1 MDFSL
6 TTEQQAF
13 RDDLRAWLRDNLTDE
28 FRTRRGRVADSEWV
42 AVRLRWQRRVYE
54 GGYAGISWP
63 KAYGGRGASLIEEMI
78 FNQEIVGARAPE
90 MVNGIGLYMA
100 GPTIIAH
107 GTDAQKTRYLAPL
120 LSGDEI
126 WCQGFSEPNSGS
138 DLASLRTR
146 AVRDGDDYVVN
157 GQKVWTTLGHVA
169 RFCILLT
176 RTGSQ
181 ESRHG
186 GLTYLIVDMKSPG
199 VEVRPLRQITGDA
212 EFNEIYFTDVRVP
225 AANLLGE
232 EGAGW
237 KVAMTTLMHERASLG
252 VGLQVR
258 TRIALEDLMTLARAA
273 HPARGE
279 AGDRGGSAA
288 VRPVGVPPSGL
299 DPILRQEIA
308 QLAIDIEAMRL
319 NSYRGL
325 TRMLRGEQPGP
336 EGSINKLMWSEV
348 NQRLCDTAL
357 EVLGAQSLLGE
368 GEELAEAEGRW
379 SYGMLRSRA
388 NSIEGGT
395 SEVLRN
401 ILAERVLGLPR
412 GR

>member
-6 TTEQQAF
+6 TLEQQAF
-13 RDDLRAWLRDNLTDE
+13 RDELRAWLRDNLVDE
-28 FRTRRGRVADSEWV
+28 FRNRRGMIGDPESVEIR
-42 AVRLRWQRRVYE
+42 RRWQRRLFD

-63 KAYGGRGASLIEEMI
+63 KQYGGRGASLVEDTI
-78 FNQEIVGARAPE
+78 FNTEVVNARAPE
-90 MVNGIGLYMA
+90 MVNVIGIYMA

-107 GTDAQKTRYLAPL
+107 GTQAQKARYLEPL

-138 DLASLRTR
+138 SLRTR

-176 RTGSQ
+176 RTGDVD
-181 ESRHG
+181 SRHG
-186 GLTYLIVDMKSPG
+186 GLTYLIVDMTSPG
-199 VEVRPLRQITGDA
+199 IEVRPLRQITGDA

-225 AANLLGE
+225 AANILGA
-232 EGAGW
+232 EGGGW
-237 KVAMTTLMHERASLG
+237 KVAMTTLMHERSSLG

-273 HPARGE
+273 HPGN
-279 AGDRGGSAA
+279 G
-288 VRPVGVPPSGL
+288 GL
-299 DPILRQEIA
+299 DPLLRQEIA
-308 QLAIDIEAMRL
+308 QLAVEVEAMRL
-319 NSYRGL
+319 NGYRGL

-357 EVLGAQSLLGE
+357 EVLGAQALLAE
-368 GEELAEAEGRW
+368 GEELAEAGGRW

>member
-6 TTEQQAF
+6 SPEQQAF
-13 RDDLRAWLRDNLTDE
+13 RDELRTWLRDNLSDE
-28 FRTRRGRVADSEWV
+28 FRIRRGRVADKDWLATRV
-42 AVRLRWQRRVYE
+42 RWQRRVYE

-63 KAYGGRGASLIEEMI
+63 KEYGGRGASLIEEMI

-107 GTDAQKTRYLAPL
+107 GTPDQKTRYLAPL

-146 AVRDGDDYVVN
+146 AVRDRDDYVVN

-186 GLTYLIVDMKSPG
+186 GLTYMIVDMTSPG

-273 HPARGE
+273 HPGN
-279 AGDRGGSAA
+279 G
-288 VRPVGVPPSGL
+288 GL
-299 DPILRQEIA
+299 DPLLRQEIA
-308 QLAIDIEAMRL
+308 QLAIDVEAMRL

-325 TRMLRGEQPGP
+325 TRMLRGDQPGP

-357 EVLGAQSLLGE
+357 EVVGSQALLGE

-379 SYGMLRSRA
+379 SYAMLRSRA

>member
-1 MDFSL
+1 MADRDRVGSFIEGGTPMDFSL
-6 TTEQQAF
+6 TTEQLAF
-13 RDDLRAWLRDNLTDE
+13 RDELRAWLRDNLTDE
-28 FRTRRGRVADSEWV
+28 FRGVRGRIADADAVAM
-42 AVRLRWQRRVYE
+42 RMRWQRRVYE
-54 GGYAGISWP
+54 GGWAGISWP
-63 KAYGGRGASLIEEMI
+63 REYGGRGASLIEEMV
-78 FNQEIVGARAPE
+78 FNQEIVAARAPE

-107 GTDAQKTRYLAPL
+107 GTPEQKKRYLAPL

-176 RTGSQ
+176 RTGAQ

-186 GLTYLIVDMKSPG
+186 GLTYLIVDMTSPG
-199 VEVRPLRQITGDA
+199 VEVRPLRQMTGDA

-273 HPARGE
+273 
-279 AGDRGGSAA
+279 GSGSG
-288 VRPVGVPPSGL
+288 RPL
-299 DPILRQEIA
+299 DPLLRDEITT
-308 QLAIDIEAMRL
+308 LAIDVEAMRL
-319 NSYRGL
+319 NGYRGL

-357 EVLGAQSLLGE
+357 EVLGAGALLGE
-368 GEELAEAEGRW
+368 GEELAEANGRW

-388 NSIEGGT
+388 NSIEGGS

>member
-13 RDDLRAWLRDNLTDE
+13 RDELRAWLRENLTDE
-28 FRTRRGRVADSEWV
+28 FQNRRGRIADPDAV
-42 AVRLRWQRRVYE
+42 AVRMRWQRRLFE
-54 GGYAGISWP
+54 AGYAGISWP
-63 KAYGGRGASLIEEMI
+63 KEYGGRGASLIEETI
-78 FNQEIVGARAPE
+78 FNTETVAARAPE
-90 MVNGIGLYMA
+90 MVNVIGIYMA

-107 GTDAQKTRYLAPL
+107 GTAEQKQRYLSPL

-146 AVRDGDDYVVN
+146 AVREGDEYVVN
-157 GQKVWTTLGHVA
+157 GQKVWTTLAHVA

-176 RTGSQ
+176 RTGTP

-225 AANLLGE
+225 AANVLGE

-258 TRIALEDLMTLARAA
+258 TRIALDDLMTLARAA
-273 HPARGE
+273 TPRNG
-279 AGDRGGSAA
+279 
-288 VRPVGVPPSGL
+288 GVPPM
-299 DPILRQEIA
+299 LRQEIA
-308 QLAIDIEAMRL
+308 RLAIECEAMRL

-357 EVLGAQSLLGE
+357 EAIGAQGLLGE
-368 GEELAEAEGRW
+368 GEELAAANGRW
-379 SYGMLRSRA
+379 AYGVLRSRA

-401 ILAERVLGLPR
+401 IVAERVLGLPR

>member
-6 TTEQQAF
+6 TPERQAF
-13 RDDLRAWLRDNLTDE
+13 RDELRGWLRDNLTDE
-28 FRTRRGRVADSEWV
+28 FRVRRGRVADPEWV

-63 KAYGGRGASLIEEMI
+63 KEYGGRGASLIEEMI

-90 MVNGIGLYMA
+90 MINGIGLYMA

-107 GTDAQKTRYLAPL
+107 GTPGQKTRYLAPL
-120 LSGDEI
+120 LSGEEI

-146 AVRDGDDYVVN
+146 ALRDGDDYVVN

-176 RTGSQ
+176 RTGTP

-186 GLTYLIVDMKSPG
+186 ALTYLIVDMTSPG

-273 HPARGE
+273 HPGN
-279 AGDRGGSAA
+279 GGLH
-288 VRPVGVPPSGL
+288 PL
-299 DPILRQEIA
+299 LRQEIA
-308 QLAIDIEAMRL
+308 QLAIDVEAMRL

-357 EVLGAQSLLGE
+357 EVVGAQSLLGE

-379 SYGMLRSRA
+379 SYAMLRSRA